1 MSNKNE
7 RVKFLTF
14 QFPTE
19 LGNIEVDIRPIT
31 REKIEAL
38 GKQHRKPVKNK
49 QHKTEYEINEDT
61 YYPDLYA
68 RIVREYRGLTQ
79 DVYKLLTYQEIN
91 GKDTSLVPYS
101 NEKVVEMART
111 SNDFASFIEDVA
123 IHFDTYLGLQVQAK
137 RKLEEEQLEEEL
149 PNS

>member
-1 MSNKNE
+1 MSNK
-7 RVKFLTF
+7 VPFLTF
-14 QFPTE
+14 RYETE
-19 LGNIEVDIRPIT
+19 LGAFDMDIRPCT
-31 REKIEAL
+31 REKIEAI

-49 QHKTEYEINEDT
+49 QHRTEYEINEDT
-61 YYPDLYA
+61 YYPDLYT

-91 GKDTSLVPYS
+91 GKDEAIVPFS
-101 NEKVVEMART
+101 IEKVVKMART

-123 IHFDTYLGLQVQAK
+123 IHFDTYLAQHVQAK

-149 PNS
+149 PNL